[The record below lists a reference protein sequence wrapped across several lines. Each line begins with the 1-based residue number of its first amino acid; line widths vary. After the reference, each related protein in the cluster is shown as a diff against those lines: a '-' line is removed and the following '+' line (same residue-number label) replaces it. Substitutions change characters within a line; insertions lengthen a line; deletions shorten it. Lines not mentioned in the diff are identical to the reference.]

1 MKIYISGKISGLPYG
16 EVERKFADAE
26 ELLVSI
32 GFEVVNPLRNGL
44 PEKEEWIKHLCKDIE
59 LLHGCGAIFM
69 LDNWRDSRGARH
81 EYNFALEEGK
91 KVYFESSIKLFCER
105 FVAEFE
111 KAQQANNK

>member
-26 ELLVSI
+26 ELLESI

-91 KVYFESSIKLFCER
+91 EVYFESSMKLAFGGIK
-105 FVAEFE
+105 AELE
-111 KAQQANNK
+111 KMDLQ

>member
-26 ELLVSI
+26 ELLESI

-44 PEKEEWIKHLCKDIE
+44 PEKE
-59 LLHGCGAIFM
+59 CGAIFM

-91 KVYFESSIKLFCER
+91 EVYFESSIKLFCER